1 MNTVMKTTT
10 TVATLPHSAMAT
22 PSDEQES
29 VWSALQDGEL
39 SADQSR
45 QILKNLRNDT
55 EGKARF
61 STYCAIGDALRGHA
75 DIRRSPDFT
84 QRVMAAL
91 EHEPT
96 VLAPI
101 RKPANRQTT
110 VWLAAAAVS
119 AITWGLWSSL
129 PEQRMTIPLAA
140 NSASPAENVSPDISP
155 YLAAHQ
161 DFAQAVLA
169 PTEMNFTQ
177 VSLAQANP

>member
-1 MNTVMKTTT
+1 MNTVMKNAT
-10 TVATLPHSAMAT
+10 TVAPHPLSATASPT
-22 PSDEQES
+22 DEQES

-45 QILKNLRNDT
+45 QILKNLRNDA
-55 EGKARF
+55 EGKTRF
-61 STYCAIGDALRGHA
+61 STYCAIGDAMRGHA
-75 DIRRSPDFT
+75 DIRCSPDFT

-91 EHEPT
+91 EKEPT
-96 VLAPI
+96 ILAPI

-110 VWLAAAAVS
+110 AWLAAAAIS
-119 AITWGLWSSL
+119 AITWGLWTSL
-129 PEQRMTIPLAA
+129 PEERTTIPLAA
-140 NSASPAENVSPDISP
+140 NPASPTENVSPDISP

-177 VSLAQANP
+177 VSLAQANQ